1 MALNTIPSH
10 PNANSYVTV
19 NEADSYLSAK
29 IEFDIW
35 DAETD
40 SSKEEFLKLACNQM
54 EGFRYFG
61 KKFVNINNWYRKEQ
75 KLAYPREGSY
85 QSTNIVSVDGLTFTT
100 SLNQNSSSEY
110 PNKYIAMIVYEG
122 SGRGNTFALTSFVN
136 SVGTV
141 SSWNGITLDQT
152 SNLILLPE
160 KIVPDNIKYAQ
171 IEQAFF
177 LCLLESKEID
187 LSGEYDQAKIEDKQG
202 RPFSPNAKQY
212 LKGYITIGGKITL

>member
-19 NEADSYLSAK
+19 TEADDYLLSK
-29 IEFDIW
+29 TEYNIW
-35 DAETD
+35 EGLTTD
-40 SSKEEFLKLACNQM
+40 QKENFLKLACSQM

-85 QSTNIVSVDGLTFTT
+85 QSSNIVSVDGLSFTT
-100 SLNQNSSSEY
+100 SLNQNSTSEY
-110 PNKYIAMIVYEG
+110 PNKYTAMIVYEG
-122 SGRGNTFALTSFVN
+122 AGRGNTFALTSFLN

-141 SSWNGITLDQT
+141 SNWNGVVLDQT
-152 SNLILLPE
+152 SSLILLPE
-160 KIVPDNIKYAQ
+160 DIIPENVKYAQ

-187 LSGEYDQAKIEDKQG
+187 LSGKYDQAKIEDKQG
-202 RPFSPNAKQY
+202 RPFNPNAKQY
-212 LKGYITIGGKITL
+212 LKGFITITGKITL